1 MATHEDPGANFRLSK
16 DVLPRRYA
24 LRLELDLDTW
34 RFTGSVAIALEVAR
48 ATDVVTLHALDLELH
63 EARLTDG
70 RTARIVVHPA
80 AEAVS
85 LVFPSALEPGATT
98 LHVTFAGVI
107 LEKLRGLY
115 RSVKDE
121 LRYAATQFEAA
132 DARRAFPCFD
142 EPEFKARFSV
152 TLVVPAAA
160 CAIANG
166 AIEAE
171 RALGDE
177 RKEVRF
183 RETPPISS
191 YLVAFAVGPFEATEP
206 ATTADGV
213 PVRVWLPRGLADK
226 GVYARDA
233 HRRAVEY
240 LAGYTAIP
248 YPYGKIDAIGLAD
261 FEAGAMENPGAI
273 TYRLT
278 AIAADPQQAA
288 EDTLKDIF
296 YTAAHELTHMWWG
309 DLVTMA
315 WWNDLWLNESFATF
329 VGWKATADLVPE
341 WGMWRDFVATLAR
354 PFALDALVSTHPIS
368 FHVDNARQAAERFD
382 VITYWKGA
390 GVVRMIEAFLGA
402 DAFRSGVR
410 AYLRRY
416 AERNATADDFWRE
429 LSVASGH
436 DVTTIANAWIRE
448 PGHPVVE
455 IATRFDAAGATLRLR
470 QRRFFADPDAAAGAA
485 PQRWPVPLVLK
496 VGTAE
501 AVREERVLLADA
513 DAEVTVAGARWI
525 HPNGGAAGFYRY
537 ALDDDGIARLAG
549 AVDTLSAEERLSL
562 VGNQWVLVKAGVGG
576 MRAFMTLLDGFH
588 REDDRAV
595 LDAVVERLSWLESHA
610 LDDATRP
617 AFARLVERMF
627 HHRLDALGWAPGAG
641 ETADERMKRATVIAA
656 LGRLA
661 RMETVRTEARR
672 RLERYLDERST
683 LDPNLVPVVVGL
695 AARAGDAPLYD
706 RYLARKR
713 SSATDDPEEEERF
726 LYGLTSFE
734 DPALVE
740 RTLTLT
746 FTDDVRPQ
754 DRAFV
759 LARLLGARHARFAA
773 WRFVRDHWDTC
784 ILTMDPDAAPVRH
797 PRHGAPHADRDRR
810 RRRGVPRSPRHGRDS
825 RDHRPG
831 TRAAPHRRRRRAPHR
846 RGAHRDARI
855 LVLIGNDARLHRP
868 GAAATAAPCSSSMAP
883 SCRRSSARSASSS
896 LRSGPPMSSC
906 GRTRS
911 RGRPRSSS

>member
-1 MATHEDPGANFRLSK
+1 MATHEPRDPADPGANFRLSK
-16 DVLPRRYA
+16 QVMPRRYA
-24 LRLELDLDTW
+24 LRLELDLDVW
-34 RFTGSVAIALEVAR
+34 RFTGTADIALEITGR
-48 ATDVVTLHALDLELH
+48 TDVVTLHALDLELR
-63 EARLTDG
+63 EARIVDG
-70 RTARIVVHPA
+70 PAARIVVHPD
-80 AEAVS
+80 AEAAS
-85 LVFPSALEPGATT
+85 LVFPSPLQPGQAT
-98 LHVTFAGVI
+98 LHLRFAGTI

-115 RSVKDE
+115 RSVKDDQ
-121 LRYAATQFEAA
+121 RYAATQFEAA

-142 EPEFKARFSV
+142 EPEFKARFAV

-160 CAIANG
+160 RAIANG
-166 AIEAE
+166 AIESE
-171 RALGDE
+171 RPLGDG

-191 YLVAFAVGPFEATEP
+191 YLVAFAVGPFDATESVL
-206 ATTADGV
+206 TADGV
-213 PVRVWLPRGLADK
+213 PVRVWLPEGMAEK
-226 GVYARDA
+226 GIYARDA

-240 LAGYTAIP
+240 LASYTDIP

-329 VGWKATADLVPE
+329 VGWKATADLVPA

-354 PFALDALVSTHPIS
+354 PFALDSLVSTHPIS

-402 DAFRSGVR
+402 DAFRAGVR

-429 LSVASGH
+429 LSTASGH

-470 QRRFFADPDAAAGAA
+470 QRRFFADPEAATSVA
-485 PQRWPVPLVLK
+485 PQRWPVPMVLK
-496 VGTAE
+496 VGTVDG
-501 AVREERVLLADA
+501 VREERVLFADTEQ
-513 DAEVTVAGARWI
+513 EVQLAGARWV

-549 AVDTLSAEERLSL
+549 AVATLSAEERLSL
-562 VGNQWVLVKAGVGG
+562 VGNQWVLVKAGIGSAG
-576 MRAFMTLLDGFH
+576 SFMALLEGFH
-588 REDDRAV
+588 AEDDRAV
-595 LDAVVERLSWLESHA
+595 LDAVLERLSWLEAHA
-610 LDDATRP
+610 LDDTARP
-617 AFARLVERMF
+617 AFARLVERTF
-627 HHRLDALGWAPGAG
+627 RPRLDVLGWEPAAG

-661 RMETVRTEARR
+661 RLDEVRAEARR

-695 AARAGDAPLYD
+695 AARGGDAALYE
-706 RYLARKR
+706 RYLERKR
-713 SSATDDPEEEERF
+713 TSATDDPEEEERF
-726 LYGLTSFE
+726 LFGLTSFE
-734 DPALVE
+734 DAALVE
-740 RTLTLT
+740 RTLALT

-759 LARLLGARHARFAA
+759 LARLLGVCHARLAT
-773 WRFVRDHWDTC
+773 WRFVRDHWDTR
-784 ILTMDPDAAPVRH
+784 ILTMDPMLRQYVIRGMAQLTPAAIADDVGTFLDRHVTDDTRETTAQAREQLRIDAA
-797 PRHGAPHADRDRR
+797 ASRR
-810 RRRGVPRSPRHGRDS
+810 V
-825 RDHRPG
+825 
-831 TRAAPHRRRRRAPHR
+831 AAE
-846 RGAHRDARI
+846 
-855 LVLIGNDARLHRP
+855 LTTFL
-868 GAAATAAPCSSSMAP
+868 T
-883 SCRRSSARSASSS
+883 RSA
-896 LRSGPPMSSC
+896 
-906 GRTRS
+906 
-911 RGRPRSSS
+911 

>member
-1 MATHEDPGANFRLSK
+1 MATHDPADPGANFRLSK
-16 DVLPRRYA
+16 QVLPRHYA
-24 LRLELDLDTW
+24 LRLELDLDAW
-34 RFTGSVAIALEVAR
+34 RFDGTVDIALEIGAR
-48 ATDVVTLHALDLELH
+48 TDVVTLHALDLEI
-63 EARLTDG
+63 AN
-70 RTARIVVHPA
+70 ARIAGGLAARVVVHPE
-80 AEAVS
+80 AEAAS
-85 LVFPSALEPGATT
+85 LIFPSPLEPGPAT
-98 LHVTFAGVI
+98 LHVRFAGTI

-115 RSVKDE
+115 RSTKDE
-121 LRYAATQFEAA
+121 QRYAATQFEAA

-142 EPEFKARFSV
+142 EPEFKARFAV

-160 CAIANG
+160 RAIANG
-166 AIEAE
+166 AVDGE
-171 RALGDE
+171 RPLGDG

-191 YLVAFAVGPFEATEP
+191 YLVAFAVGPFDATESV
-206 ATTADGV
+206 ATADGV
-213 PVRVWLPRGLADK
+213 PVRVWLPEGMAEKGL
-226 GVYARDA
+226 YARDA
-233 HRRAVEY
+233 HCRAVEY
-240 LAGYTAIP
+240 LAAYTAIP

-278 AIAADPQQAA
+278 AIAADPGQAA

-329 VGWKATADLVPE
+329 VGWKATADLTPE

-402 DAFRSGVR
+402 DAFRAGVR

-429 LSVASGH
+429 LSSASGH

-455 IATRFDAAGATLRLR
+455 IATRFDASGATLRLR
-470 QRRFFADPDAAAGAA
+470 QRRFFADPDAAAGVA

-496 VGTAE
+496 VGGDDG
-501 AVREERVLLADA
+501 VREERVLLTG
-513 DAEVTVAGARWI
+513 AEDEVAIAGARWV

-537 ALDDDGIARLAG
+537 ALDEDGIARLAR
-549 AVDTLSAEERLSL
+549 AMEALSAEERLSL

-576 MRAFMTLLDGFH
+576 AGSFMTLLDGF
-588 REDDRAV
+588 RGEDDRAV
-595 LDAVVERLSWLESHA
+595 LDAVLERLSWLETHA
-610 LDDATRP
+610 LDDDARP
-617 AFARLVERMF
+617 AFARLVERTF
-627 HHRLDALGWAPGAG
+627 RPRLDVLGWEPAAG
-641 ETADERMKRATVIAA
+641 ESADERMKRATVIAA

-661 RMETVRTEARR
+661 RLDDVRAEARR
-672 RLERYLDERST
+672 RLERYLQDRAT

-695 AARAGDAPLYD
+695 AARGGDAALYE

-713 SSATDDPEEEERF
+713 TSATDDPEEEERF
-726 LYGLTSFE
+726 LFGLTGFE

-740 RTLTLT
+740 RTLALT

-759 LARLLGARHARFAA
+759 LARLLGVRHARLTA
-773 WRFVRDHWDTC
+773 WRFVRDHWGAR
-784 ILTMDPDAAPVRH
+784 ILTMDPMLRQYVIRGMAALTPASIADEVGAFLDHHVTDDTRETTAQAREQLRIDAAASRRIAGEV
-797 PRHGAPHADRDRR
+797 GAWL
-810 RRRGVPRSPRHGRDS
+810 
-825 RDHRPG
+825 
-831 TRAAPHRRRRRAPHR
+831 
-846 RGAHRDARI
+846 ART
-855 LVLIGNDARLHRP
+855 P
-868 GAAATAAPCSSSMAP
+868 
-883 SCRRSSARSASSS
+883 
-896 LRSGPPMSSC
+896 
-906 GRTRS
+906 
-911 RGRPRSSS
+911 

>member
-1 MATHEDPGANFRLSK
+1 MATHDPADPGANFRLSK
-16 DVLPRRYA
+16 QVLPRRYA
-24 LRLELDLDTW
+24 LRLELDLDAW
-34 RFTGSVAIALEVAR
+34 RFDGIAEITLDVATS
-48 ATDVVTLHALDLELH
+48 TDVITLHALDLEIA
-63 EARLTDG
+63 EARLADG
-70 RTARIVVHPA
+70 APARVVVHPE
-80 AEAVS
+80 AEAAS
-85 LVFPSALEPGATT
+85 LIFPSPLAPGQAT
-98 LHVTFAGVI
+98 LHLRFAGTI

-115 RSVKDE
+115 RSTKDE
-121 LRYAATQFEAA
+121 QRYAATQFEAA

-142 EPEFKARFSV
+142 EPEFKARFAV
-152 TLVVPAAA
+152 TLVVPEGAR
-160 CAIANG
+160 AIANG
-166 AIEAE
+166 AVESE
-171 RALGDE
+171 RSLGDG

-191 YLVAFAVGPFEATEP
+191 YLVAFAVGPFDATASV
-206 ATTADGV
+206 ATAAGV
-213 PVRVWLPRGLADK
+213 PVRVWLPEGMAEKGL
-226 GVYARDA
+226 YARDA

-240 LAGYTAIP
+240 LAAYTDIP

-278 AIAADPQQAA
+278 AIAADPEQAA

-329 VGWKATADLVPE
+329 VGWKTTADLVPA

-402 DAFRSGVR
+402 DAFRAGVR

-429 LSVASGH
+429 LSSASGH

-455 IATRFDAAGATLRLR
+455 IATRFDEAGAVLHLQ
-470 QRRFFADPDAAAGAA
+470 QRRFFADPAAAAGVA

-496 VGTAE
+496 VGGDAGE
-501 AVREERVLLADA
+501 REERVLLTGAED
-513 DAEVTVAGARWI
+513 EVTIPGARWV

-537 ALDDDGIARLAG
+537 ALDDDGIARLAR
-549 AVDTLSAEERLSL
+549 AMHALSAEERLSL

-576 MRAFMTLLDGFH
+576 AGSFLTLLDGF
-588 REDDRAV
+588 RDEDDRAV
-595 LDAVVERLSWLESHA
+595 LDAVVERLSWIETHA
-610 LDDATRP
+610 LDDAARP
-617 AFARLVERMF
+617 AFAGLVERTF
-627 HHRLDALGWAPGAG
+627 RPRLDALGWEPSGG
-641 ETADERMKRATVIAA
+641 ESADERMKRATVIAA

-661 RMETVRTEARR
+661 RLDEVRAEARR
-672 RLERYLDERST
+672 RLERYLEDRAT

-695 AARAGDAPLYD
+695 AARGGDTALYE
-706 RYLARKR
+706 RYLERKR
-713 SSATDDPEEEERF
+713 TSATDDPEEEERF
-726 LYGLTSFE
+726 LFGLTGFE
-734 DPALVE
+734 EPVLVD
-740 RTLTLT
+740 RTLALT

-759 LARLLGARHARFAA
+759 LARLLGLRHARLAA
-773 WRFVRDHWDTC
+773 WHFVRDHWDAR
-784 ILTMDPDAAPVRH
+784 ILTMDPMLRQYVIRGMAALTPASTAAEVGAFLERHVTDDTRETTAQAREQLRIDAAASR
-797 PRHGAPHADRDRR
+797 RIAGELGAWLA
-810 RRRGVPRSPRHGRDS
+810 
-825 RDHRPG
+825 
-831 TRAAPHRRRRRAPHR
+831 
-846 RGAHRDARI
+846 
-855 LVLIGNDARLHRP
+855 
-868 GAAATAAPCSSSMAP
+868 
-883 SCRRSSARSASSS
+883 
-896 LRSGPPMSSC
+896 
-906 GRTRS
+906 RTR
-911 RGRPRSSS
+911 